1 MSMEDAEQQGATPAP
16 APEARNETAP
26 PEASSGA
33 SQQERQLTKE
43 ELEQTIQNSAPPPQ
57 PQPELQEQPLVR
69 PQFSARSVAPNEFQI
84 FHGETPL
91 GKRLTPSESAIVLA
105 WAKSIDDSEA

>member
-1 MSMEDAEQQGATPAP
+1 MSMEDAEQQGAAPAPAP
-16 APEARNETAP
+16 APEARNEAAP
-26 PEASSGA
+26 PEAPSGA

-43 ELEQTIQNSAPPPQ
+43 ELEQTIHNPPPQ
-57 PQPELQEQPLVR
+57 PQPEPQEQPLVR

>member
-1 MSMEDAEQQGATPAP
+1 MSMEDAEQQGAAP
-16 APEARNETAP
+16 APEARNEAAP
-26 PEASSGA
+26 PEAPSGA

-43 ELEQTIQNSAPPPQ
+43 ELEPPTGPPTPPQ
-57 PQPELQEQPLVR
+57 PQAR
-69 PQFSARSVAPNEFQI
+69 PQFSSRSVAPNEFQI
-84 FHGETPL
+84 FNGETPL